1 MAGSKEKSGKAN
13 KEKTKK
19 RGKSINKKAIFVV
32 VFFGGILLTSTILF
46 ALPPPDPTASQN
58 DSEMEITKTGTPM
71 DNFSDEERDVFCG
84 VEDAKSNSYVTEYE
98 IPTLCTLP
106 LAIKIAPDGNVWF
119 IETNTG
125 NIAEFNPVSEQFTEF
140 ENPFWPEQGRTM
152 SWGMDYSPDG
162 TLWYTDGTYDT
173 IWAFNTINEEYQLL
187 QWPMSE
193 TGSLPQKL
201 EIDGSRVFVNDF
213 TGGKILVFG
222 LAQDETDL
230 RYTSIVNPIPE
241 SFTGDFAIDSE
252 NNLWYTTWVPGTT
265 GFLVKFNFYDYQN
278 EVSPDDTETT
288 LEKYIEVFDFPNDLN
303 TANGLSIDE
312 NGDVWIADTSSSFFF
327 RFNPLTEEF
336 TKYITTPPPLASYG
350 NVTGVIKSPISR
362 PYWIINDNLG
372 NLIFN
377 EQTSNQFGMFNVKNE
392 SLIEYMVPSKN
403 PNWADCDVSSN
414 VNCGVAQIFG
424 FDVADG
430 KIWFTEW
437 AENNI
442 GVVDTTKSL
451 PFSIST
457 DKESLTLKKGQSADI
472 TLRVTY
478 DNISDSVSTQIKS
491 GHTASS
497 TVNFSDIII
506 SPSRESLNGNSENII
521 ITIYASETSLSGDYK
536 VLLGIGNNEVTL
548 SQYVDVIIE
557 S

>member
-213 TGGKILVFG
+213 TGG
-222 LAQDETDL
+222 
-230 RYTSIVNPIPE
+230 
-241 SFTGDFAIDSE
+241 
-252 NNLWYTTWVPGTT
+252 
-265 GFLVKFNFYDYQN
+265 
-278 EVSPDDTETT
+278 
-288 LEKYIEVFDFPNDLN
+288 
-303 TANGLSIDE
+303 
-312 NGDVWIADTSSSFFF
+312 
-327 RFNPLTEEF
+327 
-336 TKYITTPPPLASYG
+336 
-350 NVTGVIKSPISR
+350 
-362 PYWIINDNLG
+362 
-372 NLIFN
+372 
-377 EQTSNQFGMFNVKNE
+377 
-392 SLIEYMVPSKN
+392 
-403 PNWADCDVSSN
+403 
-414 VNCGVAQIFG
+414 
-424 FDVADG
+424 
-430 KIWFTEW
+430 
-437 AENNI
+437 
-442 GVVDTTKSL
+442 
-451 PFSIST
+451 
-457 DKESLTLKKGQSADI
+457 
-472 TLRVTY
+472 
-478 DNISDSVSTQIKS
+478 
-491 GHTASS
+491 
-497 TVNFSDIII
+497 
-506 SPSRESLNGNSENII
+506 
-521 ITIYASETSLSGDYK
+521 
-536 VLLGIGNNEVTL
+536 
-548 SQYVDVIIE
+548 
-557 S
+557 

>member
-58 DSEMEITKTGTPM
+58 DSEMEITKSGTPM

-336 TKYITTPPPLASYG
+336 TKYITTTPPLASYG

-403 PNWADCDVSSN
+403 PNWADCGVSSN